1 MDAYNRALAAQD
13 EAATLAGW
21 QAPLWDMGAPPGGAH
36 RCLYVHVCWP
46 CAAGDIAARTHGVW
60 AIDAIC
66 GGVLG
71 CFFCFYC
78 VPWAL
83 TRQRLRNADSIDGN
97 LACDCL
103 VTTALPPCYLAQA
116 LNHMELRDSARTAA
130 ALARAPISAAR
141 KPPGVVA
148 QQVMAS

>member
-1 MDAYNRALAAQD
+1 
-13 EAATLAGW
+13 
-21 QAPLWDMGAPPGGAH
+21 
-36 RCLYVHVCWP
+36 
-46 CAAGDIAARTHGVW
+46 
-60 AIDAIC
+60 
-66 GGVLG
+66 
-71 CFFCFYC
+71 
-78 VPWAL
+78 
-83 TRQRLRNADSIDGN
+83 
-97 LACDCL
+97 